1 VSRADTRSTHLDT
14 TLFSIQRGRSRLSSQ
29 SGLNNFDDQL
39 GQPRRC
45 ARGRERE
52 ALATSITHHHPILST
67 QTEKKTPHDRCSPG
81 HQSTRSPFQLDQP
94 IPCGNLDQP
103 GRYVRDRKW
112 EAPAASTTP
121 PPPTPEHADSQKT
134 PHDFFSRWPPP
145 MRPPLWSDLPTT
157 CGHLDQPG
165 RYVRDRKREAPAAST
180 TPHHPLLS
188 TQTHKKRHTTFSQ
201 DNRRRRTGPSGSI
214 YPPPGRYLYAGTS
227 DAPQLVKSARAPRV
241 QTDLSANSCG
251 GH

>member
-112 EAPAASTTP
+112 EAPAASIT
-121 PPPTPEHADSQKT
+121 H
-134 PHDFFSRWPPP
+134 
-145 MRPPLWSDLPTT
+145 
-157 CGHLDQPG
+157 
-165 RYVRDRKREAPAAST
+165 
-180 TPHHPLLS
+180 HHPLLS
-188 TQTHKKRHTTFSQ
+188 TQTHKKRHTTLSQ
-201 DNRRRRTGPSGSI
+201 DGRHRCARPSGSTYI
-214 YPPPGRYLYAGTS
+214 LPAVTLTSQDVMCGTASGRRQ
-227 DAPQLVKSARAPRV
+227 PRASPTTT
-241 QTDLSANSCG
+241 QS
-251 GH
+251 